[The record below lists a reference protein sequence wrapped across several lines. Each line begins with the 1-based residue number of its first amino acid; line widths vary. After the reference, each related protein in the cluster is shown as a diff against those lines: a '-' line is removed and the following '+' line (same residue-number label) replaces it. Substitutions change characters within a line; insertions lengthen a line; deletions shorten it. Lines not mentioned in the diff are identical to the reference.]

1 MDGTELLTLAGSI
14 GGCAASFLLG
24 LRVCGPRLQTTWTER
39 HPREIAQQVRDG
51 GLKLTEL
58 TGHTRRLVVDELARI
73 GNGLPVEASAEFLAL
88 EGIEGRYVG
97 KPAPSWAHRIEVD
110 R

>member
-1 MDGTELLTLAGSI
+1 MDGTELVTLAGSV
-14 GGCAASFLLG
+14 GGCMASFLLG

-51 GLKLTEL
+51 GLKLTQL
-58 TGHTRRLVVDELARI
+58 TGHTRRLVIAELARM
-73 GNGLPVEASAEFLAL
+73 GNGLPIEASADFIAL
-88 EGIEGRYVG
+88 DGIGNRYVG
-97 KPAPSWAHRIEVD
+97 KPAPQWAHRIEVQ